1 MKKIGCKWEYK
12 TPEGFDDMV
21 MVSDGEVLT
30 GLYFQKSGDENKF
43 CGEYEEKFVECFEKV
58 INWLDVY
65 FSGNQP
71 NFELKYKIEN
81 MTPFRKKVFEIMK
94 TIPYG
99 QTISY
104 GDIASEIAKQS
115 GVKRMS
121 AQAVGGAVGWNPIC
135 IVIPCHRVV
144 GAYGEMTGY
153 GGGLKNKIKL
163 LQLEKVNL

>member
-1 MKKIGCKWEYK
+1 MIGCKWEYK

-21 MVSDGEVLT
+21 MVSDGKVLT

-81 MTPFRKKVFEIMK
+81 MTSFRKKVFEIMK

-144 GAYGEMTGY
+144 GAHGEMTGY

>member
-21 MVSDGEVLT
+21 MVSDGKVLT

-43 CGEYEEKFVECFEKV
+43 GGECEEKFVECFEKV

-81 MTPFRKKVFEIMK
+81 MTSFRKKVFEIMK

-144 GAYGEMTGY
+144 GAHGEMTGY

>member
-1 MKKIGCKWEYK
+1 MYKWKYK

-43 CGEYEEKFVECFEKV
+43 CGEYEEKFVKCFEKV

-71 NFELKYKIEN
+71 TFELKYKIDN

-104 GDIASEIAKQS
+104 GDIAREIAKQS

-135 IVIPCHRVV
+135 IIIPCHRVV
-144 GAYGEMTGY
+144 GAHGEMTGY

>member
-1 MKKIGCKWEYK
+1 MIGCKWKYK
-12 TPEGFDDMV
+12 TPEGFDDIV
-21 MVSDGEVLT
+21 MVSDGEILT

-43 CGEYEEKFVECFEKV
+43 CGKYEEKFAECFEKV

-71 NFELKYKIEN
+71 TFELNYKIEN
-81 MTPFRKKVFEIMK
+81 LTPFRKKVFEIMK

-104 GDIASEIAKQS
+104 GDIAHEIAKQS

-144 GAYGEMTGY
+144 GAHGEMTGY

-163 LQLEKVNL
+163 LRLEKVNL

>member
-1 MKKIGCKWEYK
+1 MKMIGCKWEYK

-21 MVSDGEVLT
+21 MVSDGKVLT

-65 FSGNQP
+65 FSVNQP

-81 MTPFRKKVFEIMK
+81 MTSFRKKVFEIMK

-144 GAYGEMTGY
+144 GAHGEMTGY

>member
-1 MKKIGCKWEYK
+1 MKMIGCKWEYK

-21 MVSDGEVLT
+21 MVSDGKVLT

-81 MTPFRKKVFEIMK
+81 MTSFRKKVFEIMK

-144 GAYGEMTGY
+144 GAHGEMTGY